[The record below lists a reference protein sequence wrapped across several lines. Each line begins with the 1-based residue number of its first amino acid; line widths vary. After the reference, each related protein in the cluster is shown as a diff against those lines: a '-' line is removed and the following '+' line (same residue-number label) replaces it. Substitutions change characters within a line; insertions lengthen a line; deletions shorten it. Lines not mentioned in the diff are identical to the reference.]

1 MLNVLIDAYAIAPNW
16 GSEQGMGWNWISNLA
31 KFCNLYI
38 ITEGEWQREIEQSLY
53 AAMSNNMDKSV
64 NPTGLTRQQAEHMHF
79 FYLPVSAEIREMC
92 WNQGTWKFYMYYE
105 QWERRALEKAKEII
119 STYSKVPGGQIDIVH
134 KLNMICYREP
144 SYLWKIKDIPFVWG
158 PVGAYGM
165 YPKAFL
171 EDAPMSFRFKM
182 YIKDTINYLS
192 FRYNSRVR
200 KAMKRADA
208 VIGAYKE
215 THAAIREIYHP
226 EAILINETGAVVN
239 ENAKP
244 HASDSEE
251 FKLIWVGKY
260 DHRKQLGVAIQ
271 TMNLLKHKKNIHLY
285 VLGGGYDADVT
296 RYKDM
301 VAKLELENNVHLVGK
316 VPNVKAK
323 EMMASADLFFFTS
336 IDDATSTVVPE
347 AISAG
352 LPIVCHDTRG
362 FGVIV
367 DDKIGLKVGVKNPE
381 YSVREFAKIIDDLEA
396 HRDVVR
402 KLSTGCIERQNQISW
417 EANAKKM
424 VEQYELAIERF
435 ESKQ

>member
-171 EDAPMSFRFKM
+171 KDAPMSFRFKM
-182 YIKDTINYLS
+182 YIKDTINYFS

-239 ENAKP
+239 ENAQP

>member
-1 MLNVLIDAYAIAPNW
+1 M
-16 GSEQGMGWNWISNLA
+16 
-31 KFCNLYI
+31 
-38 ITEGEWQREIEQSLY
+38 
-53 AAMSNNMDKSV
+53 
-64 NPTGLTRQQAEHMHF
+64 
-79 FYLPVSAEIREMC
+79 
-92 WNQGTWKFYMYYE
+92 
-105 QWERRALEKAKEII
+105 
-119 STYSKVPGGQIDIVH
+119 
-134 KLNMICYREP
+134 
-144 SYLWKIKDIPFVWG
+144 
-158 PVGAYGM
+158 
-165 YPKAFL
+165 
-171 EDAPMSFRFKM
+171 
-182 YIKDTINYLS
+182 
-192 FRYNSRVR
+192 
-200 KAMKRADA
+200 
-208 VIGAYKE
+208 
-215 THAAIREIYHP
+215 
-226 EAILINETGAVVN
+226 
-239 ENAKP
+239 
-244 HASDSEE
+244 
-251 FKLIWVGKY
+251 
-260 DHRKQLGVAIQ
+260 
-271 TMNLLKHKKNIHLY
+271 
-285 VLGGGYDADVT
+285 
-296 RYKDM
+296 
-301 VAKLELENNVHLVGK
+301 VGK